1 MHSLSIKKVQTYL
14 NIYIRIIQLF
24 YLQPGF
30 DLRQEFLQNKIE
42 MD

>member
-14 NIYIRIIQLF
+14 KIYIRIQLF